1 VVKDMAHH
9 LREVPT
15 HKELK
20 LWIRVPKTKIDIK
33 KENPVN
39 KYLIAGQNNKS
50 SYF

>member
-1 VVKDMAHH
+1 MAHH

-20 LWIRVPKTKIDIK
+20 SWIRVPKTKIDIK

-39 KYLIAGQNNKS
+39 KIFNSWSDNKS

>member
-1 VVKDMAHH
+1 MAHH

-20 LWIRVPKTKIDIK
+20 SWIRVPKTKIDIK

-39 KYLIAGQNNKS
+39 KIFSSWSRATTS